1 LAYKVYRGWYGLK
14 IVPSPLWVYAGVVKL
29 RSSCGKTYIH
39 LSPRVVEALG
49 AKHVVVRAVIEP
61 VGGCEANIRLPTGDI
76 IFKATL
82 TRIDG
87 TYRVTVP
94 KKVGKVLAELS
105 HCIILHVYIA
115 PITK

>member
-1 LAYKVYRGWYGLK
+1 MSLK
-14 IVPSPLWVYAGVVKL
+14 MVPSPLWVYAGAVRL
-29 RSSCGKTYIH
+29 RLSGGRTYIH

-61 VGGCEANIRLPTGDI
+61 VGGCENNVRLPLGDI

-82 TRIDG
+82 TKING

-94 KKVGKVLAELS
+94 KKIGKVLVELS

>member
-1 LAYKVYRGWYGLK
+1 MK
-14 IVPSPLWVYAGVVKL
+14 IVPTPIWVYAGAVRL
-29 RSSCGKTYIH
+29 RSSRGKTYIH
-39 LSPRVVEALG
+39 ITPKVVEALG

-61 VGGCEANIRLPTGDI
+61 VGGCENNIRLPLGDI

-82 TRIDG
+82 TRING

-94 KKVGKVLAELS
+94 RKVGKVLAELGQ
-105 HCIILHVYIA
+105 CITLHVFIA

>member
-1 LAYKVYRGWYGLK
+1 LK
-14 IVPSPLWVYAGVVKL
+14 IVPSLIWVYAGAVRL
-29 RSSCGKTYIH
+29 RSSYGKTYIH

-49 AKHVVVRAVIEP
+49 AKHVVVRALIEP
-61 VGGCEANIRLPTGDI
+61 VGGCENNIRLPPGDI

-82 TRIDG
+82 TRING

-94 KKVGKVLAELS
+94 RKVGKVLAELGQ
-105 HCIILHVYIA
+105 CITLHVFIA

>member
-1 LAYKVYRGWYGLK
+1 MKM
-14 IVPSPLWVYAGVVKL
+14 VPSPLWVYAGVVRL

-39 LSPRVVEALG
+39 LSPRVVEAIG

-61 VGGCEANIRLPTGDI
+61 VGGCEDNIRLPPGDI

-82 TRIDG
+82 TRING

-94 KKVGKVLAELS
+94 RKVGKVLAELGK
-105 HCIILHVYIA
+105 CITLHVFIA

>member
-1 LAYKVYRGWYGLK
+1 M
-14 IVPSPLWVYAGVVKL
+14 VPSPIWVYAGVVKL
-29 RSSCGKTYIH
+29 RSSCGRTYIH

-61 VGGCEANIRLPTGDI
+61 VGGCEANIRLPPGDV

-82 TRIDG
+82 TRING

-94 KKVGKVLAELS
+94 RKVGKVLAELG
-105 HCIILHVYIA
+105 HCITLHVFMA